1 MKFFKFYADSFKGL
15 SREMWYLSII
25 MFINRAG
32 AMVIP
37 FLSLYLTKS
46 EGYSLPQVGW
56 IMSAFGIGSVIGAW
70 VGGQLT
76 DTIGHYKTMVLSL
89 ILGGLGFIGLQ
100 YLHTFWTLVIGVG
113 VVMIFVDSFRP
124 AAFTAIN
131 AYSKP
136 ENKTRSVTLLRLA
149 INLGFSMGPALGG
162 LIITSLN
169 YSGLF
174 WVDGVTCV
182 IAGFLLIKLLDPK
195 TAREEHQEVV
205 QHPLSPYKDFTYLWF
220 ILAIILFSLAFVQ
233 YFSVMP
239 LFYTNIY
246 ALSEDEIGL
255 LLALNG
261 LVIFLLEMPLIKYL
275 ETKAVSVLTYIIWGT
290 ILTAFS
296 FLILNVFSWI
306 GLLIIG
312 MLLMTIGEMIAF
324 PFTNKF
330 ALDRAKGGKMGA
342 YMALY
347 SISFSI
353 SHIFG
358 HNTGMNLVSNFG
370 YTATWFTMAAL
381 LGIAVLIFLS
391 IKLKQR

>member
-89 ILGGLGFIGLQ
+89 ILGGLGFISLQ

-162 LIITSLN
+162 LIITSLS

-275 ETKAVSVLTYIIWGT
+275 ETKAVSV
-290 ILTAFS
+290 
-296 FLILNVFSWI
+296 
-306 GLLIIG
+306 
-312 MLLMTIGEMIAF
+312 
-324 PFTNKF
+324 
-330 ALDRAKGGKMGA
+330 
-342 YMALY
+342 
-347 SISFSI
+347 
-353 SHIFG
+353 
-358 HNTGMNLVSNFG
+358 
-370 YTATWFTMAAL
+370 
-381 LGIAVLIFLS
+381 
-391 IKLKQR
+391 